1 MQTRAIPSTGEPL
14 PVIGCG
20 TYRGFDV
27 DVPSAGYRELARVL
41 RALFDAGGSVLDSSP
56 MYGRAE
62 AVAGRLLAESGQRAQ
77 AFVATKVWT
86 QGRAA
91 GVAQMEESL
100 RRLGTERVDLMQVH
114 NLVDCQTHLDTLAAW
129 KADGRVRYVGVTHY
143 HSGAH
148 AALADVLERRTLDFV
163 QLDYSL
169 EDRAAEQRLLPLA
182 AQRGVA
188 VLVNLPFG
196 GGSLLAKLSRQPLPD
211 FAAAHGASSWAELLL
226 LFVLGHP
233 AVTCVIPGT
242 GNSEHMASNAAA
254 GEGDAS
260 EVRARLSAWLER
272 ARQ

>member
-1 MQTRAIPSTGEPL
+1 MRKRPIPKTGEAL

-27 DVPSAGYRELARVL
+27 AAPSAAYSRLGGVL

-62 AVAGRLLAESGQRAQ
+62 AVAGRLLDESGERAK

-91 GVAQMEESL
+91 GVAQMEQSL

-129 KADGRVRYVGVTHY
+129 KAEGRVRYVGVTHY
-143 HSGAH
+143 HAGAH
-148 AALADVLERRTLDFV
+148 DALADVLRRHELDFV

-182 AQRGVA
+182 AERGVA

-211 FAAAHGASSWAELLL
+211 FAAGLGAHSWAQLLL
-226 LFVLGHP
+226 QFVLGHP

-242 GNSEHMASNAAA
+242 GDPEHMASNADA
-254 GEGDAS
+254 GAGDSAD
-260 EVRARLSAWLER
+260 ARERLLAWLAQDR
-272 ARQ
+272 V